1 MKTGILTIG
10 ETQCVRPFDERPAEV
25 PNQLW
30 SEIVSP
36 PSTQTDSAAMRLA
49 DVSRQEEK
57 RRQLLN
63 ILKRTTSPW
72 NPSDHPELDAEHG
85 AAGWVKKL
93 RSEWE
98 KRFQKRTRAKEQG

>member
-1 MKTGILTIG
+1 MNSEILTASD
-10 ETQCVRPFDERPAEV
+10 TLCVRPFPVQHDAIRA
-25 PNQLW
+25 
-30 SEIVSP
+30 
-36 PSTQTDSAAMRLA
+36 RLA
-49 DVSRQEEK
+49 DVARQEEK